1 MKNFQWMAVVGLG
14 LFVFLAPRAANAQN
28 TQDLF
33 LDKCANCHGKD
44 GAGQTVKGKK
54 LKVRDLRSSEVQ
66 KMTDAQMIELISK
79 GKNDMDGYAKELSEN
94 QIKDLVAY
102 LRSIAKK

>member
-1 MKNFQWMAVVGLG
+1 MNFQWMAVVGFG
-14 LFVFLAPRAANAQN
+14 LFVFLAPCAANAQN

-44 GAGQTVKGKK
+44 GAGQTAKGKK
-54 LKVRDLRSSEVQ
+54 LKLRDLRSADVQ
-66 KMTDAQMIELISK
+66 KITDEKMVELISK
-79 GKNDMDGYAKELSEN
+79 GNKDMDGFAKELNEK

-102 LRSIAKK
+102 LRTLAKK